1 MSRPFPLGKLEAAD
15 GDRFDKI
22 NMDLQGSYAEYFQ
35 IDPDGMLWLKPNAP
49 NISVM
54 HLMATATDTGL
65 LYELYIWWS
74 YLKSKFVIS
83 NNNNKTHPIIMV
95 FISIIGLPA
104 RTSTVPITI
113 TNEHS
118 IIESSWASGIL
129 GAFGAVFLLFLLII
143 LAMCTYI
150 YKQKEPK
157 ITGRNRVH
165 SQDHSASSAS
175 KLVTNG
181 TSIGGMGSGSGGGG
195 MGISG
200 LGGNISAVNGSN
212 DIRAIKN
219 PNLRLANPLTSLSTL
234 NNNNHLNGS
243 GSSISAGASTILAA
257 TLEREAQRDRDM
269 EISNYTATVRSKPTL
284 IY

>member
-1 MSRPFPLGKLEAAD
+1 
-15 GDRFDKI
+15 
-22 NMDLQGSYAEYFQ
+22 
-35 IDPDGMLWLKPNAP
+35 
-49 NISVM
+49 
-54 HLMATATDTGL
+54 
-65 LYELYIWWS
+65 
-74 YLKSKFVIS
+74 
-83 NNNNKTHPIIMV
+83 MV
-95 FISIIGLPA
+95 FFCSLYSSFNHVGLPA

-113 TNEHS
+113 TNDS
-118 IIESSWASGIL
+118 IELAQTSWASGIL
-129 GAFGAVFLLFLLII
+129 GAFGAVFILFLLII

-181 TSIGGMGSGSGGGG
+181 GAIASGSGAGGGLGGISGGGG
-195 MGISG
+195 MSAFGGSSTAGI
-200 LGGNISAVNGSN
+200 NGSS

-219 PNLRLANPLTSLSTL
+219 PNLRLANPLASLSTI
-234 NNNNHLNGS
+234 NNNKHLNGS

-269 EISNYTATVRSKPTL
+269 CDYTTSVRSEQTL

>member
-1 MSRPFPLGKLEAAD
+1 
-15 GDRFDKI
+15 
-22 NMDLQGSYAEYFQ
+22 
-35 IDPDGMLWLKPNAP
+35 MLFRL
-49 NISVM
+49 I
-54 HLMATATDTGL
+54 T
-65 LYELYIWWS
+65 
-74 YLKSKFVIS
+74 
-83 NNNNKTHPIIMV
+83 
-95 FISIIGLPA
+95 GLPA
-104 RTSTVPITI
+104 RSSTVPITI
-113 TNEHS
+113 TNDS
-118 IIESSWASGIL
+118 IELAQTSWASGVL
-129 GAFGAVFLLFLLII
+129 GAFFAVFVLFLLII

-181 TSIGGMGSGSGGGG
+181 GIGSSSGVGGV
-195 MGISG
+195 GISG
-200 LGGNISAVNGSN
+200 LGGNSAAINGSN
-212 DIRAIKN
+212 DICAIKN

-234 NNNNHLNGS
+234 NNNHLNGS

-269 EISNYTATVRSKPTL
+269 QTYTQTVRSEQTL